1 MRGKTC
7 VITGGTSGIG
17 ESAAITLADRG
28 AELALICRSES
39 RGQATKEK
47 IESRVGRSCVRLFH
61 ADFERLAEVRHVA
74 RRIRDELDTID
85 VLLNNAGVT
94 MLGRSETPDGFET
107 TFAVNHLA
115 PFLLTHGLLPRLLER
130 PGARI
135 VNVASDAHRFGR
147 LDLEDLQSTRRYST
161 MRVYGGSKLA
171 NILFTRELA
180 RRLEGRAIGIWSLHP
195 GAVATRLGANNGGL
209 AKLLLPLLALF
220 FRTPEQGA
228 QTSIHLCS
236 EPEIDAPNGSYF
248 VDRKPRK
255 PSAKALDDE
264 AARRL
269 WEESERLVGL
279 SEEERLPLD
288 EAGR

>member
-1 MRGKTC
+1 MMSGRVC

-17 ESAAITLADRG
+17 ESTAIALADHG
-28 AELALICRSES
+28 AELALICRSEA
-39 RGQATKEK
+39 RGQTTKEK
-47 IESRVGRSCVRLFH
+47 IESRVGRSCVRLFQ
-61 ADFERLAEVRHVA
+61 ADFERLAEVRQVA
-74 RRIRDELDTID
+74 RQIRDELERID
-85 VLLNNAGVT
+85 VLLNNAGVA
-94 MLGRSETPDGFET
+94 MLGRRETPDGFET

-115 PFLLTHGLLPRLLER
+115 PFLLTHGLLPCLLET

-147 LDLEDLQSTRRYST
+147 LDLDDLQSTRRYSA

-195 GAVATRLGANNGGL
+195 GAVATRLGSNNGGI
-209 AKLLLPLLALF
+209 AKRLLPLLALF

-248 VDRKPRK
+248 VDRRPRN
-255 PSAKALDDE
+255 PSAKARDDDT
-264 AARRL
+264 ARRL
-269 WEESERLVGL
+269 WDESERLVGL
-279 SEEERLPLD
+279 SEEARLPP
-288 EAGR
+288 R